1 MNLSESRERT
11 RILDRGTFRCP
22 RERAP
27 RRYVVIAVRP
37 WHTLAS
43 VAVFPGRERCRFVE
57 CQGCHSTFDVVALDR
72 PHTHLEDTLTKALR
86 RATAA
91 ILDGGR
97 AIDESMRRAAIIV
110 VQRHAAV
117 PYSAA
122 DLDTDLAATTE
133 DPDGDLAALAAMAP
147 RLSSANRRTFVDAV
161 VQLIA
166 HERPVCT
173 DRLGRLA
180 EVVDSLG
187 IARSE
192 VTDAMRRRR
201 VQARLAV

>member
-1 MNLSESRERT
+1 MNLSESRERI

-43 VAVFPGRERCRFVE
+43 VAVLPGRERCRFVE
-57 CQGCHSTFDVVALDR
+57 CQGCHSTFDVVALAR
-72 PHTHLEDTLTKALR
+72 PHTHLEDTLTAALR
-86 RATAA
+86 RATAV

-97 AIDESMRRAAIIV
+97 AVDEQLRRGAIIV

-122 DLDTDLAATTE
+122 DLDTDLAATAE
-133 DPDGDLAALAAMAP
+133 DPDADLEALVALAP
-147 RLSSANRRTFVDAV
+147 RLSSANRTTFIDAV

-166 HERPVCT
+166 HEQPVCT
-173 DRLGRLA
+173 QRLGRLA
-180 EVVDSLG
+180 DVVDSLG